1 MTFVSLY
8 QSLTIQPG
16 LILSR
21 DGPEFRIL
29 EEIVTLLESISDVI
43 CYNLTHKNQ

>member
-29 EEIVTLLESISDVI
+29 EDCQTDSKS
-43 CYNLTHKNQ
+43 